1 MPFDESSKSIVSQ
14 FEQNFEKLRK
24 FMASVDK
31 GIGELAVFN
40 PKNDEDEAGKG
51 MTSVAQL
58 KELLRNY
65 EGIVE
70 SQQHLLQAS
79 INKMA
84 AVPPPDEIAS
94 TFDRFQVL
102 RDDEVEEMR
111 RFLNEHK
118 EVMTRQHDDF
128 EQERRQFE

>member
-1 MPFDESSKSIVSQ
+1 MKNIDK
-14 FEQNFEKLRK
+14 N
-24 FMASVDK
+24 MADLQ
-31 GIGELAVFN
+31 IFN
-40 PKNDEDEAGKG
+40 PKAEEDNPTKG
-51 MTSVAQL
+51 MTSVSQL

-102 RDDEVEEMR
+102 RDEEVEEMR

-118 EVMTRQHDDF
+118 EVMSRQ
-128 EQERRQFE
+128 

>member
-1 MPFDESSKSIVSQ
+1 
-14 FEQNFEKLRK
+14 
-24 FMASVDK
+24 
-31 GIGELAVFN
+31 
-40 PKNDEDEAGKG
+40 
-51 MTSVAQL
+51 MTSVSQL

-70 SQQHLLQAS
+70 SQQHLLQSS

-102 RDDEVEEMR
+102 RDEEVEEMR

-118 EVMTRQHDDF
+118 EVMSRQQEDF
-128 EQERRQFE
+128 EAERRQFEQMNQRMEQDKVRIQQEREKVEAEIRSIRALNEDLYR